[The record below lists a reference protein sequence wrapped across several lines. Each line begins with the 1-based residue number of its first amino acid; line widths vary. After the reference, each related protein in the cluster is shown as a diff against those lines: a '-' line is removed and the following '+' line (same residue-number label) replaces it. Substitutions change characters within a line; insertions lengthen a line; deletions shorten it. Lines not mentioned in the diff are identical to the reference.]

1 VLRLSLQGVDP
12 HISTVLLSDI
22 LEVKVFYVLWTEHAT
37 EGITHTSY
45 PALSLNLLA
54 VDPFL
59 TVTTRFHR
67 IQYYLQINGDEKVIN
82 CLIT

>member
-1 VLRLSLQGVDP
+1 M
-12 HISTVLLSDI
+12 STVYSTTSSDI